1 MPRHILDRF
10 SKSFSSGTRIKTEI
24 EFFQRCAIRTE
35 IKCKKGVKR
44 IKLFFP
50 VMVKARRSRCSN
62 RLDALMPQC
71 HYVTAPCDFFG
82 FRDKRGSPKTR
93 KFVRLGAL
101 APRLPSYYMPFRLS
115 ETLQPLVT
123 RIFYIQKNN
132 KN

>member
-1 MPRHILDRF
+1 MRD
-10 SKSFSSGTRIKTEI
+10 KN
-24 EFFQRCAIRTE
+24 E
-35 IKCKKGVKR
+35 IKRKREVKR

-50 VMVKARRSRCSN
+50 VMVKARRSRC
-62 RLDALMPQC
+62 LDALMPQC

-101 APRLPSYYMPFRLS
+101 APRLPSYYMPFRLQKHS
-115 ETLQPLVT
+115 SLLLPGC
-123 RIFYIQKNN
+123 YIRKNN